1 MHEHKITTVFDFISA
16 NPNLVYESTAC
27 GDTVALFMGRSEHV
41 LFMGRSEHVLFMG
54 RSEHALFMGIS
65 EHALFMGRS
74 EHALFM
80 GRSEHALFM
89 GRSEHVL
96 FYGMPILLLLVRRIC
111 MLNYVMYR
119 DIVFAL

>member
-1 MHEHKITTVFDFISA
+1 MHEHKITTVFDFIPA

-41 LFMGRSEHVLFMG
+41 LFMGRSEHV
-54 RSEHALFMGIS
+54 
-65 EHALFMGRS
+65 LFMGRS

>member
-1 MHEHKITTVFDFISA
+1 MHEHKITTVFDFIPA

-54 RSEHALFMGIS
+54 RS